1 MFFRNSVFLKM
12 KPQIT
17 TEKVIIGLLFLAVL
31 LRLPTLGSVLSG
43 DETTTFLMHSGSSWK
58 SLFLSYLGPNQHT
71 LFSVLSNLMTG
82 IFGDSEIAFRLPSVI
97 AGSLA
102 VPLIILVGSRLT
114 GSVAVGWVAGILMVF
129 SAPNIFWSQ
138 LGRGYA
144 LTICLSLAVVFFALK
159 VEDNLSRWN
168 WKCGLILSGLAMVL
182 TLPSNVYFI
191 LGCAV
196 AFVFRLGVITK
207 QNNASFFKEQVKN
220 LVPWVV
226 LFSLVLVYFLLNWSD
241 LQEGVKIYK
250 EYARILEGL
259 DNLAFTS
266 AGIIGIFEQLIS
278 PWGIWTYLLF
288 FVGWG
293 ALKGDRILQL
303 FFILTIPVGF
313 ALSAALLGPPRA
325 YIYWL
330 PLVLVL
336 MANGIVTLSR
346 ALNAWLA
353 WSRMK
358 EFLVALVVVGILW
371 PAIKNLID
379 YYPSRLGKT
388 SASIN
393 EAKRMSEYIKRETA
407 PYQMVVFPFADNV
420 LRFFIEEQ
428 VAKKMTQI
436 FIEENLE
443 GLLFVGHKDIAP
455 KNIPLI
461 GVVKSSPLSDHS
473 FALVQEIGDLRVY
486 KLDVQTV
493 PLFATG
499 SASDVQ
505 SRFDVGINSRVEIA
519 TMPSPWAGDR
529 QMLVITKDGATDFLL
544 KSSQS
549 KLLKNKGKVGYMLS
563 VFGRKL
569 DQKSIAGIL
578 RSGTEEGGMVFLNY
592 LSGIAQQE
600 GRLNWFPV
608 HPFYS
613 FRPVPDNL
621 ESFWRI
627 EFSIMPLNS
636 EGQEAREAFSLKDS
650 VSYFDGFHSYLLFP
664 AS

>member
-12 KPQIT
+12 KPQIS
-17 TEKVIIGLLFLAVL
+17 TEKVIIGLIFLAVL

-71 LFSVLSNLMTG
+71 LFSVLSNLMMG
-82 IFGDSEIAFRLPSVI
+82 IFGDSEIAFRLPSII

-102 VPLIILVGSRLT
+102 VPLVVLVGSRLT
-114 GSVAVGWVAGILMVF
+114 GSVAVGWIAGILMVF

-159 VEDNLSRWN
+159 GEDNLSRWS

-182 TLPSNVYFI
+182 TLPSNVYFL

-220 LVPWVV
+220 VVPWAV

-241 LQEGVKIYK
+241 LQRGIKIYK
-250 EYARILEGL
+250 EYARMMEGL
-259 DNLAFTS
+259 DSLAFTS
-266 AGIIGIFEQLIS
+266 ARIIGIFEQLIS
-278 PWGIWTYLLF
+278 PWGIWAYLLF

-313 ALSAALLGPPRA
+313 ALSAELLGPPRA

-346 ALNAWLA
+346 ALNVWFR
-353 WSRMK
+353 WSRLK
-358 EFLVALVVVGILW
+358 EFLVALVVAGILW

-393 EAKRMSEYIKRETA
+393 EAKRMSEYIKRETT

-443 GLLFVGHKDIAP
+443 GLLFIGHKDIAA

-486 KLDVQTV
+486 KLDVQAV

-505 SRFDVGINSRVEIA
+505 SRFDLGINSRLEIT
-519 TMPSPWAGDR
+519 TMPSPWAGSR
-529 QMLVITKDGATDFLL
+529 EMLVITKNGATDFLL
-544 KSSQS
+544 KSNQS

-578 RSGTEEGGMVFLNY
+578 RSGKEEGGMVFLNY

-608 HPFYS
+608 HPYYS

-627 EFSIMPLNS
+627 EFSIMPLDS
-636 EGQEAREAFSLKDS
+636 GGQQAQEAFSLKDP
-650 VSYFDGFHSYLLFP
+650 VSYFDGFHSYLLYP